1 MDNKYSKDNMD
12 TNIIIDDNNYINVS
26 KFTDTKN
33 GDEFFDIR
41 KFSKYS
47 VGGNN
52 DNKLKPTYKGIK
64 CNISL
69 LKDMIMAL
77 VRIGCLSGL
86 IHKKDYYDILYILK
100 KNKNI

>member
-47 VGGNN
+47 IGGNN

-69 LKDMIMAL
+69 LKDMMIAL
-77 VRIGCLSGL
+77 LKIGYHSRL
-86 IHKKDYYDILYILK
+86 ICKRDYYDILCILER
-100 KNKNI
+100 NN